1 MQDELKRLEQEVI
14 QKITISDSL
23 KELNEIRVVYLG
35 KKGLITEV
43 LRGMGKLSS
52 EERPIIGQI
61 VNEIREE
68 IEKQI
73 EAKQQYFEKIEVQ
86 KKLSEETIDV
96 TLPGKPI
103 KQGNR
108 HPLMAVIE
116 DIMRKPPEVKEPE
129 RLPSKRHRSDLC
141 RD

>member
-61 VNEIREE
+61 VNDILEE
-68 IEKQI
+68 IARTIEEKHSYI
-73 EAKQQYFEKIEVQ
+73 EKFEVEQ
-86 KKLSEETIDV
+86 KLAEETINI
-96 TLPGKPI
+96 TLPGRSI

-108 HPLMAVIE
+108 HPLTV
-116 DIMRKPPEVKEPE
+116 VT
-129 RLPSKRHRSDLC
+129 
-141 RD
+141 